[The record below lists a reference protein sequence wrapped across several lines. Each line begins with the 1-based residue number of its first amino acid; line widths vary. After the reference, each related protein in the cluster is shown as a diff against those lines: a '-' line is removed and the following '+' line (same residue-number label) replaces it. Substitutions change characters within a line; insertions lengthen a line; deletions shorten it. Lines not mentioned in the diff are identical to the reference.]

1 MADFSFSG
9 HSQMQ
14 TANQNDIEARINTR
28 LRTIRTL
35 WFALCLS
42 VGLYYVFTLIAG
54 EVKAAPNPPLSLG
67 LAVAGGL
74 LVILS
79 FPIRNRFLAQSVER
93 QDIAA
98 VQVAYIIGLAVC
110 EIAALLGMLD
120 HYVTGNRY
128 YYLLFIIAGAGELLH
143 FPRRRHLQ
151 EASYKRQL
159 F

>member
-1 MADFSFSG
+1 
-9 HSQMQ
+9 MQ
-14 TANQNDIEARINTR
+14 TANPNDTEAKINLR

-35 WFALCLS
+35 WLALCIS

-54 EVKAAPNPPLSLG
+54 DVKAAPNPPLSLG

-79 FPIRNRFLAQSVER
+79 FSIKQKFLRQSVER
-93 QDIAA
+93 QDLAV
-98 VQVAYIIGLAVC
+98 VQVGYITGLAVC
-110 EIAALLGMLD
+110 EVAALLGMLD

-128 YYLLFIIAGAGELLH
+128 YYLLFIVAGAGELLH

-151 EASYKRQL
+151 EASYKREL